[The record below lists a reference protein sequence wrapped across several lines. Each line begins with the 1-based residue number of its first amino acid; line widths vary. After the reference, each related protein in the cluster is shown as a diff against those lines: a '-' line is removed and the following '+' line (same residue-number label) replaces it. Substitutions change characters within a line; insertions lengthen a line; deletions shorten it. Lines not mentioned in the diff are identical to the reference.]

1 MFFLRTSNND
11 LCLMLALAK
20 NKKFIFQESP
30 LNKYLP
36 LTFTLLAAS
45 LIPQISNASSA
56 QVSYQNVRIDSN
68 NLKGASVGGSL
79 DISHGFSL
87 ELWSGSAVTKINT
100 VNVQLDQ
107 TNVGVGY
114 NLILSDAVDLK
125 IEAAHVKQTATA
137 SLNAYSVGLEA
148 TGFAYGAEIT
158 AELTEGVD
166 GLIGFSKLNEAGS
179 NALTIIGI
187 SVGVTERMDLMV
199 SSSSNKNINT
209 TAVGLKYNF

>member
-1 MFFLRTSNND
+1 M
-11 LCLMLALAK
+11 
-20 NKKFIFQESP
+20 
-30 LNKYLP
+30 NKYLP

-56 QVSYQNVRIDSN
+56 QISLENVRIDSV
-68 NLKGASVGGSL
+68 NLRGASVGGSL

-87 ELWSGSAVTKINT
+87 ELWSGSAVTKINN
-100 VNVQLDQ
+100 VNTQLDQ

-114 NLILSDAVDLK
+114 NLILSDTVDLK
-125 IEAAHVKQTATA
+125 IEAAHVKQKATA
-137 SLNAYSVGLEA
+137 SFNGYFAGVEE
-148 TGFAYGAEIT
+148 TGFGYGAEII

-166 GLIGFSKLNEAGS
+166 GLIGFSKLDEAGS
-179 NALTIIGI
+179 SAFTIVGI

-199 SSSSNKNINT
+199 SSRSNNTLNT